1 MQRQSRWILWSLG
14 SLLAFLLFAVAL
26 LMLAAN
32 SRFGRTLIERAV
44 STMSAEQIIISGL
57 NGRFPEQ
64 LTVKHIELR
73 DSGGSWLSID
83 ELMLNWLPG
92 KLLTGEVAI
101 DNLYAQ
107 RIVVERLPMTTAE
120 AEKPG
125 GMSLP
130 LTINLRGLQVEHL
143 ELEPTLAGSAA
154 SLAIDGRLRLV
165 AANRGEIDLRIRQ
178 LDGEGAYSLQGRFA
192 DDTLQA
198 QMTLHEAAQGPL
210 VRLAGLRDHDGLNL
224 QASLEGPLSAVRS
237 RAELKLDG
245 LQALFDGVIDFVQTG
260 ADFTVTATAP
270 AMQLRPDLAW
280 QALALNAQF
289 NGPLTSL
296 NVNGRMHL
304 DGLTVAQAAIGSLAI
319 KLKGAD
325 GRIVLD
331 GELAGLRI
339 PAKQND
345 LLSGVPL
352 SFQAKLGLDKPDHPI
367 VFELKHPLLAAS
379 GQVEWEKKQS
389 SAEMALTLHN
399 LQPVAALAGFQLAGN
414 ADLTLKYNRQDD
426 SRRLEAAGN
435 LGVSGGNTSWAK
447 LLGESAKFDLSMSA
461 QGADIV
467 LSGLHLNGK
476 ALTVSADGKRVAG
489 NADFN
494 WQAQLNDL
502 AAIVT
507 VDSGRLASH
516 GRLFGAL
523 DNLMLSADLNG
534 EMASKG
540 YASSPINGNLQL
552 SNLLHAPGGK
562 ISLTAMLAG
571 APVDMRLMVNSLG
584 NQALQ
589 IGIDKAGWKSVQAKG
604 SLMLTGDSPLP
615 LGKIDLQV
623 SRLADLQPLLDM
635 PVSGSVGATLE
646 TSVQA
651 GRPIAMLRL
660 DARHAGLS
668 GTAMIDRSSLALT
681 VREPTGQALM
691 NGALTLD
698 GISAGA
704 VNGSAQIKFDGSMD
718 AVRLQLSAALSNL
731 AGSDAQLSGDAQ
743 FNSGNRSLA
752 VNTLQANWRKQT
764 MQLLAPTTLSFAQ
777 GLAIDRLRLGFRQ
790 AELEL
795 SGRFSPELAVTAEL
809 HNASAELLSIFAP
822 NLAMKG
828 TLHADAELHGSFLR
842 PIGRVQFDA
851 DKLQMQHGS
860 GRALPPGRL
869 KAVALLHGDV
879 ADLDVALSAGNDI
892 SLNIA
897 GQAPLTH
904 DGLFDLHSVAT
915 LDLKRLDPIL
925 NAEGRRV
932 RGQLLVNSKLAGTW
946 SMPAFSGSAQLNQGE
961 WQDYA
966 MGAEISDITAVL
978 EADGGTLRISKLQGR
993 AGPGTVTATGSVGLL
1008 LAGMPID
1015 LVITARNARPL
1026 TGDRLTV
1033 NLDADVAVRGLA
1045 AEQLIASGR
1054 IRINRAEIR
1063 IPERMP
1069 TSIAVLKM
1077 SNAAVLAPPQSN
1089 SDIALNLTIDAPR
1102 EIFVR
1107 GRGLDAELG
1116 GTVHVNGTIKKPRP
1130 DGAFKLRR
1138 GQFTLAGQA
1147 LVFSQGSV
1155 GFEDG
1160 SLTNPSLN
1168 FVANTSRNNI
1178 IASLTIAGSAL
1189 HPKIVLSS
1197 TPEMP
1202 PDEILA
1208 NLLFAHGTANLS
1220 PLEMVQIASAL
1231 ASLSGVTVGIDD
1243 PLESARKR
1251 LGLDRLSAG
1260 GASSSVEGGRYIA
1273 PGVYLGAKQGILGG
1287 SPQATLQVDVSK
1299 RLKIE
1304 GSVGSGA
1311 TPSGTSTTNSVGVLY
1326 QFEY

>member
-14 SLLAFLLFAVAL
+14 SLSALLLLALAL

-57 NGRFPEQ
+57 NGHFPEQ

-73 DSGGSWLSID
+73 DFGGSWLIID
-83 ELMLNWLPG
+83 ELKLNWLPG
-92 KLLTGEVAI
+92 KLLVGEVAI
-101 DNLYAQ
+101 DHLYAK
-107 RIVVERLPMTTAE
+107 RIAVERLPMTTAE
-120 AEKPG
+120 AG
-125 GMSLP
+125 TSWDLSLP
-130 LTINLRGLQVEHL
+130 LTINLRRLQVEHL
-143 ELEPTLAGSAA
+143 ELEPTLSGSAA
-154 SLAIDGRLRLV
+154 SLTIDGRLGWV
-165 AANRGEIDLRIRQ
+165 APNRGEIDLRIRQ
-178 LDGEGAYSLQGRFA
+178 LDGEGAYSLQGGLTG
-192 DDTLQA
+192 DKLQA
-198 QMTLHEAAQGPL
+198 QLSLHEAAQGPL
-210 VRLAGLRDHDGLNL
+210 VRLAGLRNQDGLNL
-224 QASLEGPLSAVRS
+224 KASLEGPLSAVRS

-280 QALALNAQF
+280 QALALNAQV
-289 NGPLTSL
+289 NGPLNSL
-296 NVNGRMHL
+296 NVNGRIHL

-319 KLKGAD
+319 QLKGAD
-325 GRIVLD
+325 GRIDLD
-331 GELAGLRI
+331 GELAGLRL
-339 PAKQND
+339 PATQND
-345 LLSGVPL
+345 FLSGVPL
-352 SFQAKLGLDKPDHPI
+352 SFQAKIGLDKPDHPI
-367 VFELKHPLLAAS
+367 VFQLKHPLLAAS
-379 GQVEWEKKQS
+379 GQIQWEEKQS
-389 SAEMALTLHN
+389 SAEVALTLHN

-414 ADLTLKYNRQDD
+414 ADLTMKYNRQDD
-426 SRRLEAAGN
+426 SRRLEAAGK
-435 LGVSGGNTSWAK
+435 LGVSGGNSGWAK

-461 QGADIV
+461 QGADIA
-467 LSGLHLNGK
+467 LSGLHLDGK

-494 WQAQLNDL
+494 WQAQLKDL
-502 AAIVT
+502 AAIGA
-507 VDSGRLASH
+507 VDSGHLAAH

-534 EMASKG
+534 EMVGKG
-540 YASSPINGNLQL
+540 YAGRSINGHLQL
-552 SNLLHAPGGK
+552 NDLLHAPGGQ
-562 ISLTAMLAG
+562 ISLTGMLAG
-571 APVDMRLMVNSLG
+571 APVDMRLMVNSPG
-584 NQALQ
+584 KQTLQ
-589 IGIDKAGWKSVQAKG
+589 IGIDKADWKSVHAKG

-615 LGKIDLQV
+615 PGKIDLQV
-623 SRLADLQPLLDM
+623 TRLADLQPLLDM

-646 TSVQA
+646 TTAQA
-651 GRPIAMLRL
+651 GRSIATLRL
-660 DARHAGLS
+660 EARHAGLA

-681 VREPTGQALM
+681 VREPTGQAKL
-691 NGALTLD
+691 NGSLALD
-698 GISAGA
+698 GISVGA
-704 VNGSAQIKFDGSMD
+704 VNGSAQIQFDGSLD
-718 AVRLQLSAALSNL
+718 AIRLRLSAASSNL
-731 AGSDAQLSGDAQ
+731 AGSDAQLSGAAQ
-743 FNSGNRSLA
+743 LNPGNRSLA
-752 VNTLQANWRKQT
+752 VNTLQASWRKQT
-764 MQLLAPTTLSFAQ
+764 MQLLAPTTLSFAK
-777 GLAIDRLRLGFRQ
+777 GLTVDRLRLGLQQ

-809 HNASAELLSIFAP
+809 HNTSAELLSLFAP
-822 NLAMKG
+822 HLAMKG
-828 TLHADAELHGSFLR
+828 MLHADADLHGSFLR
-842 PIGRVQFDA
+842 PMGRVQLDA
-851 DKLQMQHGS
+851 DKLQMQQGS
-860 GRALPPGRL
+860 GRALPPGRF

-879 ADLDVALSAGNDI
+879 ADLDVALSAGSDI
-892 SLNIA
+892 SLNVV

-915 LDLKRLDPIL
+915 LDLKRLDPML

-932 RGQLLVNSKLAGTW
+932 RGRLLVNSKLAGTW
-946 SMPAFSGSAQLNQGE
+946 STPALSGSAQLDHGE

-978 EADGGTLRISKLQGR
+978 EADGGTLRIIKLQGR
-993 AGPGTVTATGSVGLL
+993 AGPGTVTVTGSVGLL
-1008 LAGMPID
+1008 LAGTPID
-1015 LVITARNARPL
+1015 LVITARNTRPL
-1026 TGDRLTV
+1026 AGDRLTV
-1033 NLDADVAVRGLA
+1033 NLDADVTLRGLA

-1063 IPERMP
+1063 LPERMP
-1069 TSIAVLKM
+1069 TSIAVLKL
-1077 SNAAVLAPPQSN
+1077 SNAAALPPLQSN
-1089 SDIALNLTIDAPR
+1089 SDIVLNLTIDAPR

-1116 GTVHVNGTIKKPRP
+1116 GTVHVNGTVKKPQP
-1130 DGAFKLRR
+1130 DGDFKLRR

-1168 FVANTSRNNI
+1168 FVANTNRNNI
-1178 IASLTIAGSAL
+1178 LASLTIAGNAV
-1189 HPKIVLSS
+1189 HPKIALSS
-1197 TPEMP
+1197 TPELP

-1231 ASLSGVTVGIDD
+1231 ASLSGITVGIDD

-1260 GASSSVEGGRYIA
+1260 GTDSSVEGGRYIA
-1273 PGVYLGAKQGILGG
+1273 PGVYLGAKQGLLGG

-1304 GSVGSGA
+1304 GSVGGA
-1311 TPSGTSTTNSVGVLY
+1311 ASSSGTSTSNSVGVIY